1 MGLLKSSLKLAS
13 FPIPI
18 SCRYKG
24 FSTIVPEPSPC
35 DQRNPLRE
43 TQFRGAIREFG
54 VDQEQSPIGQQ
65 QKLPELFDYRD
76 GLDGGVADRNASQE
90 RELAQNGVVA
100 VVGVLGGEGK

>member
-1 MGLLKSSLKLAS
+1 MFKDGFFQSVFKYRSSNMGLLKSSLKLAS

-43 TQFRGAIREFG
+43 TQLRESSDSTKNRAPLESNRSFSNSSITEMNSTAASLTQT
-54 VDQEQSPIGQQ
+54 V
-65 QKLPELFDYRD
+65 L
-76 GLDGGVADRNASQE
+76 RNES
-90 RELAQNGVVA
+90 
-100 VVGVLGGEGK
+100 